1 MAHKSSNPVCR
12 SRHALGMRHQ
22 NEVVVRGL
30 RSQQHSEFTM
40 THGTCLLVDLG
51 MHQDV
56 GTLIHHRENILSII
70 ARIVIEHDDLV
81 LGIVLIEQNGQI
93 PCQCL
98 SLVVTINQDT
108 HARLL
113 ALAKKRCLSL
123 PTSLTQYTLPDDKV
137 QYDLNKPGHCKHSSQ
152 YHQPKGIMKHLE
164 KRFRGWPNSC
174 SRSVR
179 CVLQCRHCPR
189 QVQTSRP
196 RCAHKVQCSDRLPTW
211 HIRR

>member
-1 MAHKSSNPVCR
+1 MAHS
-12 SRHALGMRHQ
+12 
-22 NEVVVRGL
+22 
-30 RSQQHSEFTM
+30 
-40 THGTCLLVDLG
+40 TCLLVDLG
-51 MHQDV
+51 MHKDV
-56 GTLIHHRENILSII
+56 GTLIHHREHILCII

-93 PCQCL
+93 TCKSF

-108 HARLL
+108 HSRLL
-113 ALAKKRCLSL
+113 ALAKKWCLSL
-123 PTSLTQYTLPDDKV
+123 PTSLTQCTLPDDKV

-164 KRFRGWPNSC
+164 NRFRGWLNSC

-179 CVLQCRHCPR
+179 YVLRCRHYPR

-211 HIRR
+211 HTHR